1 MARSPEPLFLARE
14 SYRRRRLGDAARV
27 IPVLGFILL
36 LLPVLL
42 KSTTGAL
49 IFVFSVWAV
58 LILVMAVLSPRLSRN
73 DTSDVTLPAAADDP

>member
-73 DTSDVTLPAAADDP
+73 DSSDVTLPDAADDP